1 MSKKLVIFVLV
12 GLVFLASCNPAVVQ
26 PVRVVEKNKTEINIG
41 STLSAVRVGD
51 IYSTSGYHNSFVI
64 YPDIM
69 LRYGVEN
76 GVDAGLRIWQI
87 FGVIMDVKWQFLGD
101 RTSTFASSVDFE
113 LGWSW
118 SPFPYYLPDGGY
130 LTGIP
135 IVSGIAVGGDVMV
148 SDFLSV
154 YLSSKLRFTFMADY
168 DKYYPEPVTMDSGY
182 LYSSRSYEP
191 LMGLVSIN
199 SLGLVV
205 LPKNNFSVVAEFS
218 LGISLLNN
226 LTPVAFSVVPRIKF

>member
-1 MSKKLVIFVLV
+1 MKRGLFSLVILSILTLV
-12 GLVFLASCNPAVVQ
+12 GCNPAVVQ
-26 PVRVVEKNKTEINIG
+26 PVRVVEKNKTELNIG
-41 STLSAVRVGD
+41 STLSAVRVAD
-51 IYSTSGYHNSFVI
+51 IYNGYHNSLVI

-76 GVDAGLRIWQI
+76 GVDVGLRIWQI

-118 SPFPYYLPDGGY
+118 SLFPYYLPDGGY

-135 IVSGIAVGGDVMV
+135 IVSGIAVGGDVMI
-148 SDFLSV
+148 SEFLSV
-154 YLSSKLRFTFMADY
+154 YLSSKLRFTFMANY
-168 DKYYPEPVTMDSGY
+168 DKYYPEPVIMDSGY

-191 LMGLVSIN
+191 LMGLVSID